1 VTPTTPYP
9 AVPPGWYPDPW
20 GVAAWR
26 WWDGWQWTAYAGGPV
41 LAYSRP
47 APEPQY
53 PDDDESARVACW
65 PAVAVGFIGAFL
77 FAAVLGAVVHVSG
90 TALLVSLIGV
100 WGSLGTAIAL
110 AAHRHPL
117 PVRRLFAAPKGSHAW
132 WAAVGTGIG
141 GGIVL
146 RILSGIAGSPF
157 IHWVQEEQRN
167 RPPIEGFHLSGRT
180 VLVAFLV
187 ICVGAP
193 LFEELFFRGVL
204 LPALAQR
211 MPVQAALVV
220 QAALFASLHLAFRM
234 GTATALFTLVVIGV
248 GGYGLGF
255 LRVRTHSL
263 VPGILAHSTFNAIA
277 LLAAIYLVH

>member
-9 AVPPGWYPDPW
+9 AAPPGWYPDPW

-41 LAYSRP
+41 LAYARP
-47 APEPQY
+47 APEPEY

-65 PAVAVGFIGAFL
+65 PAVAVGFLGAFL
-77 FAAVLGAVVHVSG
+77 FAAVFGALVDVSG
-90 TALLVSLIGV
+90 TTLVVSIVGV
-100 WGSLGTAIAL
+100 WGSLITAVVL
-110 AAHRHPL
+110 AARRHPL
-117 PVRRLFAAPKGSHAW
+117 PVRRLFAAPKKADAW
-132 WAAVGTGIG
+132 WTAVGTGIG
-141 GGIVL
+141 GGIAL
-146 RILSGIAGSPF
+146 RVISGFAGAPF
-157 IHWVQEEQRN
+157 VRWVEREQRT

-180 VLVAFLV
+180 ILLAVLV

-204 LPALAQR
+204 LPALAKR

-220 QAALFASLHLAFRM
+220 QAVLFASLHLQFRM
-234 GTATALFTLVVIGV
+234 GLATTLFTLAVIGV

-255 LRVRTHSL
+255 IRVKTHSL
-263 VPGILAHSTFNAIA
+263 VPGILAHATFNAIA
-277 LLAAIYLVH
+277 LLAAIALLN

>member
-1 VTPTTPYP
+1 M
-9 AVPPGWYPDPW
+9 
-20 GVAAWR
+20 
-26 WWDGWQWTAYAGGPV
+26 
-41 LAYSRP
+41 
-47 APEPQY
+47 
-53 PDDDESARVACW
+53 ACW
-65 PAVAVGFIGAFL
+65 PAVALGFIGAFL
-77 FAAVLGAVVHVSG
+77 FAAVLGAVVDVSG
-90 TALLVSLIGV
+90 TALLVSVLGV
-100 WGSLGTAIAL
+100 WASLVSAVVL
-110 AAHRHPL
+110 AARRHPL
-117 PVRRLFAAPKGSHAW
+117 PVRRLFAAPKTADAW
-132 WAAVGTGIG
+132 WTAIGLGIG

-146 RILSGIAGSPF
+146 RIVSGIAGAPF

-167 RPPIEGFHLSGRT
+167 RPPIEGFHLSGGT
-180 VLVAFLV
+180 ILVAFLV

-204 LPALAQR
+204 LPALARR

-234 GTATALFTLVVIGV
+234 GTASVIFTLAVIGV

-255 LRVRTHSL
+255 LRVKTHSL